1 MTHLCFR
8 WSLCGSGDS
17 GWRESSFRGIAM
29 MQLGSDE
36 ALDRGQ
42 GEGGEEREIGFN
54 FIRTEVLTACVGRR
68 AQPAWTSHY
77 SLGRWGD
84 AAVP

>member
-36 ALDRGQ
+36 ALDS
-42 GEGGEEREIGFN
+42 
-54 FIRTEVLTACVGRR
+54 RTG
-68 AQPAWTSHY
+68 
-77 SLGRWGD
+77 GRWRGKRNRL
-84 AAVP
+84 